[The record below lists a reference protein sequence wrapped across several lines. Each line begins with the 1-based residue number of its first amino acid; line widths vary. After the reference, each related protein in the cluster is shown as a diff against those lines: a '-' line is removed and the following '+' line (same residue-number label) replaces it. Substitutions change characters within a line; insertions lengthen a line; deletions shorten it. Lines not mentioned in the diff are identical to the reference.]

1 MTRNANPSFDGFDP
15 DVLDAAREVAR
26 RAGVPLETWMASVLP
41 AEKKPARRR
50 RSAQE
55 PAGRE
60 DGASEAPAPQG
71 AEAEIAPKTLPDP
84 RATAADPGE
93 RFSQT
98 LDALMS
104 RLDAI
109 DRTIAED
116 RRTSRDAAGRRIDE
130 IEARISQAVGSGA
143 APVQQVAERLG
154 DIERRMTELGE
165 QLAAPRPLGRRGRP
179 ADAEKRD
186 AVSEIR
192 QRQRELG
199 AAQGALPPTEA
210 GSVGALQRDLESRLE
225 ASRSPSPAITELQRE
240 TSRLRESIG
249 GLATG
254 RDVGALEQAM
264 LSLANGVERTQK
276 PADLAAIAAPIEL
289 IRVQVERLA
298 DDVADNVH
306 ARVAS
311 DVERLAARVDN
322 ALSGG
327 AAGFA
332 DRDALANL
340 FGELDEI
347 RRLIAS
353 LAGPERIQS
362 LAQGVQAISAQI
374 AQLPRGYGAD
384 QSEMAELRPLLEEI
398 RSGLKVPNAGDLAS
412 QIQAMA
418 AKLDALQDSADR
430 SAPAESRAIL
440 GRIDAL
446 ADRMERVSASPV
458 GDLID
463 RLEDI
468 GESLRKP
475 APQGAELASIQA
487 QLRTLAEKVDRVG
500 ARDGSEGLDA
510 LERQVLALT
519 NRIDAR
525 GADPT
530 LASLERTMSDLLSQ
544 VSALRDE
551 APIEAAAELAART
564 AVAEVVGR
572 SHDAGAIGDLRTAFA
587 DLVSRHEASDQR
599 LQSTLVGVQTALDRL
614 VNRLGTLD
622 GAAPRQPQAR
632 EESVE
637 ERLLASTSM
646 PAARTRA
653 AKRPEL
659 PRVAVGATAPAVDP
673 ARVADELLE
682 PGAGRP
688 PRERAIEP
696 SEPAEAA
703 DIKTS
708 FIAAARRAAQAA
720 QAEVAS
726 EASLAADLR
735 GERTGIRA
743 SVAAPRAAGR
753 ASRLKAEIDR
763 RRRPLLLGLAAIVLV
778 LGALQVIGLREDP
791 VPPAPQ
797 IVEAAPPRE
806 MPAAET
812 PAPAQATAQPS
823 AAPSSSPA
831 EPARSAA
838 PADPQTTQAID
849 RSGSSEPAR
858 PTSAKSVTPQ
868 VAGMG
873 SLAGDLAGV
882 PAGLSKLRQAALEGD
897 GAAIYEL
904 AAREADGRGMTRDL
918 ALAAKLYEKLAATGY
933 APAQYKLA
941 GHYEKGSG
949 VVRDLG
955 QAKLWYGRAAE
966 QGHARSMHNL
976 AVLYAENPGP
986 SGRPDYATASSWF
999 RRAAEFG
1006 VRDSQYNLAV
1016 LYARGM
1022 GVTQDL
1028 AQSYAWFS
1036 AAAAQGDEDAAKK
1049 RDDVG
1054 AKLPASDLA
1063 GARSIAAGFKPRKP
1077 EPAVNEPPAPK
1088 DAPAAMTLLG
1098 APPPNAVPG
1107 SFTPP
1112 KNRI

>member
-1 MTRNANPSFDGFDP
+1 MRRNPTPSFEGFDP
-15 DVLDAAREVAR
+15 DVIEAAREVAL

-50 RSAQE
+50 RAPEETSAPE
-55 PAGRE
+55 PA
-60 DGASEAPAPQG
+60 SAP
-71 AEAEIAPKTLPDP
+71 PKTAEPD
-84 RATAADPGE
+84 TAD
-93 RFSQT
+93 RFTAT

-116 RRTSRDAAGRRIDE
+116 RVASKDAAGRGIEE
-130 IEARISQAVGSGA
+130 IEARIAKAVGEGA
-143 APVQQVAERLG
+143 APVQKVADRLG
-154 DIERRMTELGE
+154 DIERRMSELGE

-179 ADAEKRD
+179 AIAEKRD

-192 QRQRELG
+192 QRQRELDG
-199 AAQGALPPTEA
+199 GEA
-210 GSVGALQRDLESRLE
+210 GSDGVGALQRNLEERIE
-225 ASRSPSPAITELQRE
+225 ASRTLSPAISELQRE

-254 RDVGALEQAM
+254 QDVGALEQAM
-264 LSLANGVERTQK
+264 LSLANGVERTQE
-276 PADLAAIAAPIEL
+276 PANLAAIAAPIEL

-298 DDVADNVH
+298 GDVADNVH
-306 ARVAS
+306 ARVAR
-311 DVERLAARVDN
+311 DVERLAARVDS

-327 AAGFA
+327 ATGFA
-332 DRDALANL
+332 DRDALSNL

-362 LAQGVQAISAQI
+362 LAQGVQAISAQV
-374 AQLPRGYGAD
+374 AQLQRGVGAD
-384 QSEMAELRPLLEEI
+384 HAEMAELRPLLEEI
-398 RSGLKVPNAGDLAS
+398 RSGLKVPNAGDLAE

-418 AKLDALQDSADR
+418 RKLDALHERAAR
-430 SAPAESRAIL
+430 SAPAESQAIL

-458 GDLID
+458 GELID
-463 RLEDI
+463 RLEEF
-468 GESLRKP
+468 GETLRQP
-475 APQGAELASIQA
+475 PRESAELATIQA
-487 QLRTLAEKVDRVG
+487 QLRILAEKVDGVG
-500 ARDGSEGLDA
+500 ARGGSEGLDA

-530 LASLERTMSDLLSQ
+530 LAGLERTMSELLRQ
-544 VSALRDE
+544 VSSLREE
-551 APIEAAAELAART
+551 APIEAAAELAARN
-564 AVAEVVGR
+564 AVAAMVGR
-572 SHDAGAIGDLRTAFA
+572 SQNADPAEIGGLRSAFSDL
-587 DLVSRHEASDQR
+587 LHRHEASDQR
-599 LQSTLVGVQTALDRL
+599 LQSTLAGVQSALDRL
-614 VNRLGTLD
+614 VARLGTVEGDASVLR
-622 GAAPRQPQAR
+622 AAPKPPQAR
-632 EESVE
+632 EEPIE

-646 PAARTRA
+646 PAPRARGGR
-653 AKRPEL
+653 RPEL
-659 PRVAVGATAPAVDP
+659 PRISVGASVPAVDT

-688 PRERAIEP
+688 SRETVPETGEP
-696 SEPAEAA
+696 GDASA

-726 EASLAADLR
+726 EASLAAELR
-735 GERTGIRA
+735 EDRAGIRA
-743 SVAAPRAAGR
+743 SLAAPSRSTGR
-753 ASRLKAEIDR
+753 TARLKAEIDR
-763 RRRPLLLGLAAIVLV
+763 RRRPLLLGLAAIVLL
-778 LGALQVIGLREDP
+778 LGALQAIGLREDSAP
-791 VPPAPQ
+791 APAAPQ
-797 IVEAAPPRE
+797 IVESAPR
-806 MPAAET
+806 ET
-812 PAPAQATAQPS
+812 PAADSTTQARPAQAAAQ
-823 AAPSSSPA
+823 APVQTPA
-831 EPARSAA
+831 EPRTA
-838 PADPQTTQAID
+838 PADPQTTQAI
-849 RSGSSEPAR
+849 PAR
-858 PTSAKSVTPQ
+858 GADAATPAPGSARSVVPQ

-873 SLAGDLAGV
+873 TLAGDLAGV
-882 PAGLSKLRQAALEGD
+882 PTGLAKLRQAALEGD

-904 AAREADGRGMTRDL
+904 ASREADGRGMPRDL
-918 ALAAKLYEKLAATGY
+918 AVAAKLYEKLAAGGY

-941 GHYEKGSG
+941 GHHEKGSG
-949 VVRDLG
+949 VIRDLG

-1016 LYARGM
+1016 LYARGL

-1028 AQSYAWFS
+1028 VQSYAWFA
-1036 AAAAQGDEDAAKK
+1036 AAAAQGDDDAGKK
-1049 RDDVG
+1049 RDDVA
-1054 AKLPASDLA
+1054 AKLSPSDLA
-1063 GARSIAAGFKPRKP
+1063 NARSIATAFKPRRID
-1077 EPAVNEPPAPK
+1077 PAINEPPPSNE
-1088 DAPAAMTLLG
+1088 APASMTLLG
-1098 APPPNAVPG
+1098 APPPSGVPA

-1112 KNRI
+1112 KNRT